1 MPTDHPFRSV
11 AALVH
16 DGVGALG
23 IGIVSEI
30 FGFDRS
36 ARGLPAFDF
45 TLCAEVPGPLRTDT
59 GFSILVDHGLDR
71 LATADLILVVA
82 WDDFTRAPS
91 EELLTALR
99 TAYARGA
106 TIASHCTG
114 AYVLAAAGLLDGRR
128 ATTHWRHAEVIAA
141 AYPAV
146 TFQPEVLYVDEG
158 RIITGAGSAAGVDL
172 SLHLIRREY
181 GAAVAT
187 AIARDMVVPPHR
199 DGGQAQYVSA
209 PVRDTCSDDRL
220 TDVIAWARDHLDQP
234 LSVDQLAARA
244 LMSPRSFA
252 RHFKAATGATPHS
265 WLLGQRLVRAEE
277 LLETADLPVEEVAR
291 RSGFG
296 TSAALREQFVRRR
309 GVSPRTYRRTFAEP
323 APPR

>member
-1 MPTDHPFRSV
+1 MQTEHPFRSV

-23 IGIVSEI
+23 VGIVSEI

-36 ARGLPAFDF
+36 GRGLPAFDF
-45 TLCAEVPGPLRTDT
+45 ALCAEVPGPVRTDT
-59 GFSILVDHGLDR
+59 GFSILVDQGLGR

-82 WDDFTRAPS
+82 WDDFTREPS
-91 EELLTALR
+91 QELLTALR

-114 AYVLAAAGLLDGRR
+114 AYVLAASGLLDGCR
-128 ATTHWRHAEVIAA
+128 ATTHWRHADVIAA

-158 RIITGAGSAAGVDL
+158 RLVTGAGSAAGVDM

-209 PVRDTCSDDRL
+209 PVRDSCSDDRL
-220 TDVIAWARDHLDQP
+220 TDVIAWARDNLEQP
-234 LSVDQLAARA
+234 LSVDRLAARA

-265 WLLGQRLVRAEE
+265 WLLSQRLVRAEE

-296 TSAALREQFVRRR
+296 TAAALREQFIRRR
-309 GVSPRTYRRTFAEP
+309 GVPPRTYRKTFAGSV
-323 APPR
+323 